1 MKRLL
6 ALGAL
11 AVLALA
17 SIVLAQVSGQGTL
30 RTPAG
35 DHPVTYIEQG
45 GQTYVSAEQVVTALG
60 GTLVPDANG
69 YKVSIGSNVA
79 AFGSDS
85 RYGVIRDDLIE
96 MPVAPIVVEGK
107 PFVPWQFFNGLLAK
121 TASLDVTWDASARVL
136 SARPM
141 MRDAIGVQVSVANV
155 EGISKIVLTLS
166 APAEFGILKEPN
178 AYVVRFK
185 APVRA
190 PYAEQ
195 SYEDPYIAK
204 ITFVGSDLRIQLTAP
219 DVVGDAYQLENP
231 PRVVLD
237 LRKAAAPIPGAPL
250 PLPGFRP
257 PAELPGIR
265 TIVIDPG
272 HGGKEVGAVGPG
284 GLLEKDVT
292 LEVARKLAA
301 SLASK
306 TGARVVMTREDDSL
320 VSLDQRTAIA
330 NQYKADLFLSVHMN
344 AAVVED
350 AKGSET
356 YYLSLEASDELAR
369 KAAETENAS
378 AANDPASDLKLIL
391 WDLAQQAYIDESSL
405 FASAI
410 QEELNAATG
419 VANRGVK
426 QAPFKVLIG
435 ATMPAALVEVGF
447 ITNAEEEAKLQSAEF
462 QNLMVEAL
470 TRAVQRYK
478 TNYETRIGVI
488 QPAAPAPAPAATT
501 APPAPPATT
510 TTAPASPATRT
521 ERE

>member
-45 GQTYVSAEQVVTALG
+45 GQTYLSAEQVVTALG
-60 GTLVPDANG
+60 GTLMPDANG
-69 YKVSIGSNVA
+69 FKVAIGNHVA

-96 MPVAPIVVEGK
+96 MPVPPIEVEGK
-107 PFVPWQFFNGLLAK
+107 PYVPWQFFQGLLAK
-121 TASLDVTWDASARVL
+121 TASLDVAWDASARVL
-136 SARPM
+136 SARPLV
-141 MRDAIGVQVSVANV
+141 RDAVGVQVSVANV

-195 SYEDPYIAK
+195 SFEDPYIAK
-204 ITFVGSDLRIQLTAP
+204 ITFVGSDLRIQLTAA

-257 PAELPGIR
+257 PTELPGIR

-292 LEVARKLAA
+292 LAVARKLAA

-306 TGARVVMTREDDSL
+306 TGARVVMTRDDDSI

-344 AAVVED
+344 AAVVMD

-356 YYLSLEASDELAR
+356 YYLSLEASDEL
-369 KAAETENAS
+369 
-378 AANDPASDLKLIL
+378 
-391 WDLAQQAYIDESSL
+391 
-405 FASAI
+405 
-410 QEELNAATG
+410 
-419 VANRGVK
+419 
-426 QAPFKVLIG
+426 
-435 ATMPAALVEVGF
+435 
-447 ITNAEEEAKLQSAEF
+447 
-462 QNLMVEAL
+462 
-470 TRAVQRYK
+470 
-478 TNYETRIGVI
+478 
-488 QPAAPAPAPAATT
+488 
-501 APPAPPATT
+501 
-510 TTAPASPATRT
+510 
-521 ERE
+521 

>member
-11 AVLALA
+11 ALLALA
-17 SIVLAQVSGQGTL
+17 SIVFAQVSGQGTF
-30 RTPAG
+30 RTPTG
-35 DHPVTYIEQG
+35 DHPFTYIEQG
-45 GQTYVSAEQVVTALG
+45 GQTYVSAEQIATALG
-60 GTLVPDANG
+60 GTLTRDANG
-69 YKVSIGSNVA
+69 FKVAAGNNVA
-79 AFGSDS
+79 AFGPDS

-96 MPVAPIVVEGK
+96 MPVAPIEVEGK
-107 PFVPWQFFNGLLAK
+107 PFVPWQFFQGMLAK
-121 TASLDVTWDASARVL
+121 TASLDVSWDAGTRVL
-136 SARPM
+136 SARPAV
-141 MRDAIGVQVSVANV
+141 REAVGVQVSVANV
-155 EGISKIVLTLS
+155 QGISKIVLTLS
-166 APAEFGILKEPN
+166 GPADYGILKEPN
-178 AYVVRFK
+178 AYVIRFK
-185 APVRA
+185 NAVRPA
-190 PYAEQ
+190 FSEQ
-195 SYEDPYIAK
+195 TYEDPHVAK
-204 ITFVGSDLRIQLTAP
+204 VIFAGNDLRIQLTAQ

-231 PRVVLD
+231 PRIVLD
-237 LRKAAAPIPGAPL
+237 LRKAAAPAPGTPL
-250 PLPGFRP
+250 PLPGLKP

-301 SLASK
+301 SLSSK
-306 TGARVVMTREDDSL
+306 TGARIVMTREDDSL

-344 AAVVED
+344 AAVVKD

-378 AANDPASDLKLIL
+378 SASDPASDLKLIL
-391 WDLAQQAYIDESSL
+391 WDLAQQAYIEESSR
-405 FASAI
+405 FAQAI
-410 QEELNAATG
+410 QEEMNAATSI
-419 VANRGVK
+419 ANRGVK

-447 ITNAEEEAKLQSAEF
+447 ITNAEEEAKLQSEEF
-462 QNLMVEAL
+462 QNLMVDAL

-478 TNYETRIGVI
+478 SDYETRIGI
-488 QPAAPAPAPAATT
+488 TQPATPAPAATAPATTT
-501 APPAPPATT
+501 APPAAT
-510 TTAPASPATRT
+510 TTAPAASPAPRT
-521 ERE
+521 ER

>member
-6 ALGAL
+6 ALCSL

-69 YKVSIGSNVA
+69 FKVSIGSNVA

-96 MPVAPIVVEGK
+96 MPVPPIVVEGK
-107 PFVPWQFFNGLLAK
+107 PFVPWQFFHGLLAK
-121 TASLDVTWDASARVL
+121 TASLDVTWDASTRVL
-136 SARPM
+136 AARPM
-141 MRDAIGVQVSVANV
+141 VRDAIGVQVSVANV

-166 APAEFGILKEPN
+166 APAEYAILKEPN
-178 AYVVRFK
+178 AYVIRFK

-195 SYEDPYIAK
+195 SFEDPYIAK
-204 ITFVGSDLRIQLTAP
+204 ITFVGSDLRIQLTSTE
-219 DVVGDAYQLENP
+219 VVGDAYQLENP

-257 PAELPGIR
+257 PTELPGIR

-292 LEVARKLAA
+292 LAVARKLAA

-306 TGARVVMTREDDSL
+306 TGARVVMTREDDSI

-447 ITNAEEEAKLQSAEF
+447 ITNAEEEAKLQSEEF
-462 QNLMVEAL
+462 QNLMVDAL

-478 TNYETRIGVI
+478 TNYEARIGVT
-488 QPAAPAPAPAATT
+488 QPEAPVPAPAATNV
-501 APPAPPATT
+501 PPATTT